1 MRMKDLM
8 SRHVVSIAAETTVA
22 EARERFRTNEID
34 HLVVVDGKR
43 VAGVVAGKDI
53 LGVRDDKTIADV
65 MRHEVVTIDPEATL
79 RRAAGVMRG
88 RDVGCLPVV
97 DDGRLVGIVT
107 TSDLLTALA
116 KGETHPAPPDGRVV
130 LRKRGPRKRSL
141 PI

>member
-1 MRMKDLM
+1 MRMKDVM
-8 SRHVVSIAAETTVA
+8 SKHVVSVAPATTIAV
-22 EARERFRTNEID
+22 ARERLRNDGID

-43 VAGVVAGKDI
+43 IVGVVAGKDI
-53 LGVRDDKTIADV
+53 LGVSDDGPIVAV
-65 MRHEVVTIDPEATL
+65 MHREVVTIEPEATL

-97 DDGRLVGIVT
+97 DEGRLVGIVT

-116 KGETHPAPPDGRVV
+116 KGETHAAPPPGRVV
-130 LRKRGPRKRSL
+130 LRKRGPRKRPV